1 MTGIGLNWSTVGKRI
16 VLAGLMAA
24 SLGGCG
30 QKYLLYDQYL
40 DTAGQA
46 RVGKSKNVFV
56 SSVDY
61 NNDLIVV
68 ELKAKGYSIDAS
80 KADFSI
86 ELDSDVFTGTSAYS
100 KFILTT
106 MTFTVK
112 DAHTG
117 KILFSKVGLYSK
129 NPTNGEVQDFI
140 RENLGVFQG
149 VAPT

>member
-1 MTGIGLNWSTVGKRI
+1 MMWKNVRRTL
-16 VLAGLMAA
+16 LAALLALSA
-24 SLGGCG
+24 VGCG
-30 QKYLLYDQYL
+30 QQYLLYDQYL

-46 RVGKSKNVFV
+46 RVGKSKNVWV

-68 ELKAKGYSIDAS
+68 ELKSKGYAIDAA

-86 ELDSDVFTGTSAYS
+86 ELDSDVFSGASLYS

-112 DAHTG
+112 DAKNG
-117 KILFSKVGLYSK
+117 KILVSKIGLY
-129 NPTNGEVQDFI
+129 NIAPTNGDVQEFI
-140 RENLGVFQG
+140 RGNLAEFQG
-149 VAPT
+149 LPKS